1 MAKRNDRMPDKRTQK
16 MKRLSAILVVL
27 VMLGI
32 CTSSY
37 GYFLIYNLSG
47 TIRGTDGTVDIKK
60 VTTPF
65 KGYMVLNV
73 DNDTNSFSD
82 ANMIIYGKDP
92 NHHKVYVLLN
102 ATDSNAFLNPN
113 ILFRAK
119 RNFYELNGGSP
130 FDFRITMLGH
140 VYKTNI
146 GISHERKDI
155 APALGGVITSQEG
168 MFLGLDQELAGTGNI
183 SAMLYTIATKGVN
196 DPNNHISPHTQ
207 SEIVDT
213 LKEILESKERRHRA
227 VNIPAPQD

>member
-1 MAKRNDRMPDKRTQK
+1 MAKENDRMPDKRTQK

-27 VMLGI
+27 VMLWI

-47 TIRGTDGTVDIKK
+47 TIRGTNGMVDIKK

-65 KGYMVLNV
+65 KGYLVLNV

-82 ANMIIYGKDP
+82 ANMIICGKDP

-102 ATDSNAFLNPN
+102 ANDSNAFLNPN

-119 RNFYELNGGSP
+119 RNFYELNGTSP
-130 FDFRITMLGH
+130 FDFRILMMGH
-140 VYKTNI
+140 IYKTNI
-146 GISHERKDI
+146 GITHDRKYV
-155 APALGGVITSQEG
+155 ATSLGGAITSQEG
-168 MFLGLDQELAGTGNI
+168 MFLGLGQEMAGTGNI
-183 SAMLYTIATKGVN
+183 SASLYSIATKGVN

-207 SEIVDT
+207 SGIVNT
-213 LKEILESKERRHRA
+213 LKEILESKERHYKA
-227 VNIPAPQD
+227 LNIPAP